1 MGTIAVATT
10 ITALQKQIK
19 IVHAALQVYIGP
31 EALITQFLQEWKA
44 FLEESD
50 NRLAD
55 LQRQMDPD
63 LPGKMQF
70 FIAQVCNDWFDS
82 AHFELPDEGS
92 LGWTQVKW
100 GILQNNQHSQPLYVL
115 SQHEHPSPHHPIQ
128 QQRSEP
134 RRGRSEGRRPKL
146 QGEMRNDPA

>member
-55 LQRQMDPD
+55 LQR
-63 LPGKMQF
+63 
-70 FIAQVCNDWFDS
+70 
-82 AHFELPDEGS
+82 
-92 LGWTQVKW
+92 
-100 GILQNNQHSQPLYVL
+100 
-115 SQHEHPSPHHPIQ
+115 
-128 QQRSEP
+128 
-134 RRGRSEGRRPKL
+134 
-146 QGEMRNDPA
+146 